1 MRPRSDGIFN
11 PIRSRSGRLSARS
24 RSGKPVGG
32 PHTRANKLP
41 TRSVGSFYRPV
52 VGSWIFPAEFTDIHK
67 SLSLSLKMNNL
78 QEGNIVIIGS
88 GLIGRSWAMV
98 FASGGFRVKLH
109 DIVQEQVSTALEDIR
124 KQMEEL
130 MKSEMLRGTLSMEDQ
145 MALIS
150 GCTDLKE
157 ALHGAQ
163 YIQECVPE
171 NLDLKLKIFS
181 ELDLYV
187 NDSTIIS
194 SSTSCLSP
202 TSMFTGLQHV
212 KNCIVAH
219 PVNPPYYVPLV
230 ELVPHPQTEIAT
242 VERTYN
248 LMKKVGQ
255 SPVKLMKEMDG
266 FVLNRLQYAVISEA
280 WRLVQDGV
288 ISPRDVD
295 LVMSEGLGMR
305 YAFLGPLETAHLNAE
320 GFKSY
325 CERYGESIK
334 RVLATFGPV
343 PEFDGEIAEKIDQ
356 ALWEHERD
364 KDDQLKAG
372 REYRNTCL
380 SHLAKLKKE
389 MKKN

>member
-1 MRPRSDGIFN
+1 
-11 PIRSRSGRLSARS
+11 
-24 RSGKPVGG
+24 
-32 PHTRANKLP
+32 
-41 TRSVGSFYRPV
+41 
-52 VGSWIFPAEFTDIHK
+52 
-67 SLSLSLKMNNL
+67 MNDL

-98 FASGGFRVKLH
+98 FASGGFRVKLY

-130 MKSEMLRGTLSMEDQ
+130 KKSEMLRGSLSLEDQ
-145 MALIS
+145 MALVS
-150 GCTDLKE
+150 GCTDLKD

-163 YIQECVPE
+163 FIQECVPE
-171 NLDLKLKIFS
+171 NLDLKRKIFS
-181 ELDLYV
+181 ELDRYV

-202 TSMFTGLQHV
+202 TSMFSGLQHV

-230 ELVPHPQTEIAT
+230 ELVPHPQTEMAT

-255 SPVKLMKEMDG
+255 SPVKLMKEVDG

-280 WRLVQDGV
+280 WRLVQDRV

-295 LVMSEGLGMR
+295 LVMSEGLGLR

-325 CERYGESIK
+325 CERYGEGIK

-343 PEFDGEIAEKIDQ
+343 PEFDGETAEKIDQ
-356 ALWEHERD
+356 ALWEDEGD

>member
-1 MRPRSDGIFN
+1 
-11 PIRSRSGRLSARS
+11 
-24 RSGKPVGG
+24 
-32 PHTRANKLP
+32 
-41 TRSVGSFYRPV
+41 
-52 VGSWIFPAEFTDIHK
+52 
-67 SLSLSLKMNNL
+67 MNEL
-78 QEGNIVIIGS
+78 QEGNIVIVGS

-98 FASGGFRVKLH
+98 FASGGFRVKLY

-130 MKSEMLRGTLSMEDQ
+130 KKSEMLRGALSMEDQ

-150 GCTDLKE
+150 GCTDLKY

-171 NLDLKLKIFS
+171 NLDLKRKIFS

-187 NDSTIIS
+187 DDSTIIS

-230 ELVPHPQTEIAT
+230 ELVPHPQTEMAT

-325 CERYGESIK
+325 CERYGEGIK

-343 PEFDGEIAEKIDQ
+343 PDFEGEVAEKIDQ
-356 ALWEHERD
+356 ALWEDVRD
-364 KDDQLKAG
+364 KADQLKAG